1 LPLNALQRRRLLEY
15 CERHGLDPME
25 IDGTLTY
32 AENIKHLKS
41 LAFSSIEDLSDAW
54 AKTLRDYEENVSLT
68 DLYGVPYETHE
79 AEKPLITLKVYVK
92 ISKNMLTISRNRL
105 KKHAKNVKFMFRQ
118 YAIIQGQLSE
128 VFTILSKIE
137 DLKPRVLRKT
147 VKHNSAYAY
156 LPGFGWTTLP
166 H

>member
-15 CERHGLDPME
+15 CERHGIDPME

-32 AENIKHLKS
+32 AENISHLKALTPS
-41 LAFSSIEDLSDAW
+41 TIEEISETW
-54 AKTLRDYEENVSLT
+54 AKSLEDYEENVSLS
-68 DLYGVPYETHE
+68 DLYGVPYEAHD
-79 AEKPLITLKVYVK
+79 EKPVITLKVYVK
-92 ISKNMLTISRNRL
+92 ISKNMLTISKNRL

-118 YAIIQGQLSE
+118 YAIIQGQPSE

-147 VKHNSAYAY
+147 VKHNPAYAY
-156 LPGFGWTTLP
+156 LPGLGWASLP

>member
-1 LPLNALQRRRLLEY
+1 
-15 CERHGLDPME
+15 ME

-41 LAFSSIEDLSDAW
+41 LAFSSIEDLSEVW
-54 AKTLRDYEENVSLT
+54 AKSLKDYEENVSLI
-68 DLYGVPYETHE
+68 DLYGVPYEAHD
-79 AEKPLITLKVYVK
+79 AEKPVITLKVYVK
-92 ISKNMLTISRNRL
+92 ISRNLTVAKNRL

-118 YAIIQGQLSE
+118 YAIIQGQPSE

-147 VKHNSAYAY
+147 VKHNPAYAY
-156 LPGFGWTTLP
+156 LPGLGWTALP

>member
-1 LPLNALQRRRLLEY
+1 
-15 CERHGLDPME
+15 ME

-41 LAFSSIEDLSDAW
+41 LAFSSIEDLSEVW
-54 AKTLRDYEENVSLT
+54 AKSLKDYEENVSLI
-68 DLYGVPYETHE
+68 DLYGVPYEAHD
-79 AEKPLITLKVYVK
+79 AEKPVITLKVYVK
-92 ISKNMLTISRNRL
+92 ISRNLTVAKNRL

-118 YAIIQGQLSE
+118 YAIIQGQPSE

-147 VKHNSAYAY
+147 VKHNPAYAY
-156 LPGFGWTTLP
+156 LPGLGWTSLP

>member
-15 CERHGLDPME
+15 CERHGIDPME

-41 LAFSSIEDLSDAW
+41 LAFSSIEDLSEVW
-54 AKTLRDYEENVSLT
+54 AKSLKDYEENVSLI
-68 DLYGVPYETHE
+68 DLYGVPYEAHD
-79 AEKPLITLKVYVK
+79 AEKPVITLKVYVK
-92 ISKNMLTISRNRL
+92 ISRNLTVAKNRL

-118 YAIIQGQLSE
+118 YAIIQGQPSE

-147 VKHNSAYAY
+147 VKHNPAYAY
-156 LPGFGWTTLP
+156 LPGLGWTSLP